1 MEVLEHQLKI
11 WLLSCTLW
19 ETIKKNFKANK
30 VRVVFLKCETTCV
43 FVIVV
48 SL

>member
-1 MEVLEHQLKI
+1 MEALERQLKI

-30 VRVVFLKCETTCV
+30 VRVVFFKCETMCV
-43 FVIVV
+43 FVTVV